1 MITTEDRRLAAGC
14 LMGSYAG
21 TDVPAWLLDLVREGL
36 GAVLLFAQNVVDDD
50 QLTAV
55 CRQLRQARSDVVIA
69 IDEEGGDVTRLDAGR
84 GSDVPSPAAFGFV
97 DDPTLTAGAYAALGG
112 RLSGIGID
120 LDLAPC
126 ADINSN
132 PRNPII
138 GVRSFG
144 ATADLV
150 ARHVVAA
157 VDGFHRGGVAVAAK
171 HFPGHG
177 DTTSDTHH
185 HMARVTAS
193 MAELDAR
200 ELVPFAAAIGASVDA
215 ILTAH
220 VVAEALDSEPA
231 SLSARWSDHL
241 RGMGFDGVIIT
252 DALDM
257 DAVARGRGVD
267 GVADAAVGALR
278 AGADLLC
285 LGSNF
290 DAAMTNAVIDL
301 VVSGLGHGQLDRT
314 MLEHSHK
321 RIAALHPSPRPE
333 PPVSD
338 AAARRVAD
346 AAIVVDG
353 PLPAGPYA
361 VLECRPPGTMAC
373 FNVAWGLA
381 DSLREQG
388 WPVALLT
395 ATDPLDAVSA
405 AELEAAGNMPVLV
418 VVRDAGTHR
427 WQNAVIEA
435 AAKVRPNNVVA
446 VEFGWPG
453 ADRVGGVTYVV
464 THGAARSSAAAVL
477 DRLGLPL
484 EAREL

>member
-1 MITTEDRRLAAGC
+1 MITAEDRRLAAGC

-21 TDVPAWLLDLVREGL
+21 TEVPNWLLDLVQEGL
-36 GAVLLFAQNVVDDD
+36 GAVLLFAQNVVHDD

-55 CRQLRQARSDVVIA
+55 CRRLRQARSDVVIA
-69 IDEEGGDVTRLDAGR
+69 IDEEGGDVTRLDAAR

-97 DDPTLTAGAYAALGG
+97 DDRTLTAEAYAALGA
-112 RLSGIGID
+112 RLNGIGID

-144 ATADLV
+144 STAELV

-157 VDGFHRGGVAVAAK
+157 VEGFHRGGVAVAAK

-177 DTTSDTHH
+177 DTTADTHH
-185 HMARVTAS
+185 HMAHVTAS
-193 MAELDAR
+193 MAELSER
-200 ELVPFAAAIGASVDA
+200 ELVPFAAAIDSSVDA

-220 VVAEALDSEPA
+220 VIADALDTEPA

-267 GVADAAVGALR
+267 GVADAAVLALR

-290 DAAMTNAVIDL
+290 DAAMTNAVIGL
-301 VVSGLGHGQLDRT
+301 VVAGLDRGQLDRT
-314 MLEHSHK
+314 TLEHSRK
-321 RIAALHPSPRPE
+321 RIAALHPSPRSAPT
-333 PPVSD
+333 VSD
-338 AAARRVAD
+338 SAARRVAD

-353 PLPAGPYA
+353 PLPTGPYA
-361 VLECRPPGTMAC
+361 VLECRPPGNMAC
-373 FNVAWGLA
+373 FNVSWGLA
-381 DSLREQG
+381 DTLRAHG

-395 ATDPLDAVSA
+395 AADPLDAICA
-405 AELEAAGNMPVLV
+405 AELESAGDLPVLV
-418 VVRDAGTHR
+418 VVRDAGTHQ
-427 WQNAVIEA
+427 WQSTVIEA
-435 AAKVRPNNVVA
+435 AANVRPNKVVA
-446 VEFGWPG
+446 VEFGWPS
-453 ADRVGGVTYVV
+453 ANRLDGVTYVV
-464 THGAARSSAAAVL
+464 THGAARSSAVAVL
-477 DRLGLPL
+477 DRLGVPL
-484 EAREL
+484 DAREL